1 MNMKKCLKL
10 SKSFFLGVLILNFSI
25 LTAQEESGSKINS
38 NFWKHVTYGG
48 GLGLAVGGGF
58 TDVSLAPTA
67 YYNFNSKT
75 AVGCGLIGS
84 YSKQSGY
91 FSSAIYGV
99 STIGLFNAFEE
110 MQLSVEVEQLRVNN
124 SFATNS
130 QANRNFWN
138 TSLFLGAGYRSQNVT
153 VGVRYNILYK
163 ERNNVYAQ
171 AYMPFVRIQF

>member
-1 MNMKKCLKL
+1 MKNCLKL
-10 SKSFFLGVLILNFSI
+10 SKSFFLGVLILNISI
-25 LTAQEESGSKINS
+25 LTAQTESVSKIKS
-38 NFWKHVTYGG
+38 PFWKNVTYGG

-67 YYNFNSKT
+67 YYNFNPKT

-91 FSSAIYGV
+91 FSSTIYGL
-99 STIGLFNAFEE
+99 STIGLFNVIEE
-110 MQLSVEVEQLRVNN
+110 MQLSVEVEQLRVSN
-124 SFATNS
+124 SFVTNS

-153 VGVRYNILYK
+153 LGVRYNVLYK

-171 AYMPFVRIQF
+171 AYMPFIRVQF

>member
-1 MNMKKCLKL
+1 MKNCLKL
-10 SKSFFLGVLILNFSI
+10 PKSFFLGVIILKFSI
-25 LTAQEESGSKINS
+25 LSAQNETVSKVKS
-38 NFWKHVTYGG
+38 DFWKHMTYGG

-58 TDVSLAPTA
+58 TDISLAPTG

-75 AVGCGLIGS
+75 ALGLGLIGS

-91 FSSAIYGV
+91 YSSAIYGV
-99 STIGLFNAFEE
+99 SAVGLFNAFEE

-124 SFATNS
+124 SFVANS

-138 TSLFLGAGYRSQNVT
+138 TSLFLGAGYRSENVT
-153 VGVRYNILYK
+153 VGVRYNLLYK

-171 AYMPFVRIQF
+171 AYMPFIRIQF

>member
-1 MNMKKCLKL
+1 MKNCLKL
-10 SKSFFLGVLILNFSI
+10 SKSFFLGVLILNISI
-25 LTAQEESGSKINS
+25 LTAQNESVS
-38 NFWKHVTYGG
+38 NIKSSFWKNVTYGG

-58 TDVSLAPTA
+58 TDISLAPTA

-75 AVGCGLIGS
+75 AMGFGLIGS

-99 STIGLFNAFEE
+99 STIGLFNAFEQ
-110 MQLSVEVEQLRVNN
+110 MQLSVEIEQLRVNN
-124 SFATNS
+124 TFEYTT

-138 TSLFLGAGYRSQNVT
+138 TSLFLGAGYRSDNVT
-153 VGVRYNILYK
+153 VGVRYNVLYK